1 MNTLRHLL
9 VKEYKQIFR
18 NPVILQL
25 IVIIPII
32 QLVILPQAADY
43 EMKNIRIAVVD
54 QDLSSASRRLTAD
67 ITSSGFFLPVY
78 HGPSAPEAMALMEID
93 QADIILE
100 IPPGFDR
107 DLVRAR
113 EADLRVAVNAINGT
127 KGLLGGA
134 YLQQII
140 TSFNA
145 NIVMDLADG
154 RQGRLPRGLIAEPQF
169 WYNPSMNYK
178 FLMVPGILV
187 MLVTLIAMSMCALNI
202 VKEKETGTIEQ
213 INVTPIPKAVF
224 ILGKLIPFW
233 TLGLFVF
240 TLGFFGVARIIYH
253 IVPVGSVWLLY
264 GFLAL
269 FLFAALGM
277 GLLISTFAETQQQ
290 AMSISFFVLIITL
303 LMSGLFTSVESMPR
317 WAQGISYANPVTYF
331 IDVMRMVVLKGS
343 GWADI
348 RQHVLIVAGFAVFF
362 NTWAILNYRKTV

>member
-18 NPVILQL
+18 NPVILRL
-25 IVIIPII
+25 IVIIPIF

-54 QDLSSASRRLTAD
+54 LDVSPASRRLSAD

-78 HGPSAPEAMALMEID
+78 HGASSPDAMRLMEVD
-93 QADIILE
+93 KADIILE

-107 DLVRAR
+107 EVVRTR
-113 EADLRVAVNAINGT
+113 RGELRVAVNAINGT

-140 TSFNA
+140 SAFNA
-145 NIVMDLADG
+145 DLVMRLLED
-154 RQGRLPRGLIAEPQF
+154 RQGQVPGGLRVEPRF

-224 ILGKLIPFW
+224 VLGKLIPFW

-240 TLGFFGVARIIYH
+240 TLGFFGVARLVYQ
-253 IVPVGSVWLLY
+253 IVPVGSVAVLY
-264 GFLAL
+264 GFLSL
-269 FLFAALGM
+269 FLLAALGM

-303 LMSGLFTSVESMPR
+303 LMSGLFTSVESMPV
-317 WAQGISYANPVTYF
+317 WAQGIARANPVTYF
-331 IDVMRMVVLKGS
+331 IEVMRMVVLKGS

-348 RQHVLIVAGFAVFF
+348 RYHALIVGCFALFF